1 LFVFHPKFSNKEN
14 FPIMNEHSKILNP
27 ILELKLSDNQDDN
40 EDKNSDFIVVW
51 QALVQPLTD
60 VQRLIFLFITIFVVI
75 VAVVGNI
82 LVIYV
87 NFSRFEF

>member
-1 LFVFHPKFSNKEN
+1 MNVKTNAVTTWNEVFNLKSSTKSMKTQNAKED
-14 FPIMNEHSKILNP
+14 SG
-27 ILELKLSDNQDDN
+27 
-40 EDKNSDFIVVW
+40 FIVVW

-60 VQRLIFLFITIFVVI
+60 VQRLMFLSITIFVVV

-87 NFSRFEF
+87 NFSRFVFELMRNL